1 MPMSE
6 SGFKR
11 TAFYREVM
19 QLEGWRHA
27 VALCFWDDP
36 PAAAPIF
43 VTTAYRREGRKGFSS
58 RDVATLERVHPF
70 LECAVSRVYEREAA
84 AIVRDGIA
92 MALQDGA
99 AGLVLVD
106 RDGRLV
112 QTNLLGRELCAA
124 WRDRAAAE
132 GECAL
137 VPPEFLAVCRELHHE
152 WQAALRVD
160 PDAGGLR
167 RQRLLH
173 RSVPGLTAWI
183 TLVCPNTADLAEPTF
198 VIELDRPKQPPPL
211 GAPDHPMPMLQK
223 MTVAERAVALALAD
237 GLSNQEIAERL
248 HKSVDAVKFLL
259 HRIYKKT
266 TIPSRT
272 ALVAVLRS
280 RGTELGA

>member
-1 MPMSE
+1 
-6 SGFKR
+6 
-11 TAFYREVM
+11 M
-19 QLEGWRHA
+19 QPEGWRHA

-43 VTTAYRREGRKGFSS
+43 VTSVYRPEGRKDFSAQ
-58 RDVATLERVHPF
+58 DVAMLERVHPF
-70 LECAVSRVYEREAA
+70 LDCAVSRVYEREAA

-92 MALQDGA
+92 MAVQDGA

-112 QTNLLGRELCAA
+112 QTNVLGREMCAA
-124 WRDRAAAE
+124 WRDQPIAE
-132 GECAL
+132 PKSAC

-152 WQAALRVD
+152 WQVALRGD

-167 RQRLLH
+167 RRRVLH
-173 RSVPGLTAWI
+173 PHVPGLTAWI
-183 TLVCPNTADLAEPTF
+183 TLVCPNTADLAEPSF
-198 VIELDRPKQPPPL
+198 VIELDRPKQPAVLGTPDAEMPL
-211 GAPDHPMPMLQK
+211 LQT
-223 MTVAERAVALALAD
+223 MTVAERGVALALAD

-248 HKSVDAVKFLL
+248 RKSVGAVKFLL

-272 ALVAVLRS
+272 ALVAILRS
-280 RGTELGA
+280 RPDPI